1 MSGPGRPQ
9 PHVFARSAEG
19 RPLSRRMRPPAVLP
33 PRQGRAAPPRRQR
46 GAALLLAMVVVALV
60 VSTAAGIVWQQAR
73 AVQVEAAERARAQ
86 AAWIL
91 SGALDWAR
99 LILKEDERG
108 ARQRGKAF
116 DSLDEPWATP
126 LAEARL
132 STFLA
137 ADQDNNADGGP
148 EAFISGSIVDAQ
160 SRFNLR
166 GLVGGDGKVQKLQVA
181 ALQRLADLAGAP
193 GDTAARIA
201 DRMSRAVAPSSGEA
215 AAAPLRPERLADL
228 AWAGIEPAT
237 LQRLAPWADL
247 LPVPTPVNANTA
259 PREVL
264 LAAIDGLDLGSAERL
279 VQRRQRRPFETLAE
293 LQDELPESV
302 KAESNRVGVGS
313 SWFEVSGRLRLEER
327 VLEERSLLQRE
338 GSVVTVRRRE
348 RQSLLS
354 PGR

>member
-1 MSGPGRPQ
+1 M
-9 PHVFARSAEG
+9 RSA
-19 RPLSRRMRPPAVLP
+19 
-33 PRQGRAAPPRRQR
+33 PRQHQA
-46 GAALLLAMVVVALV
+46 GAALLLAMVI
-60 VSTAAGIVWQQAR
+60 VSLIVTTAAGMVWLQTR

-91 SGALDWAR
+91 LGALDWAR

-137 ADQDNNADGGP
+137 ADQDNNVDSGP

-166 GLVGGDGKVQKLQVA
+166 GLIDAAGKPQPLQVA
-181 ALQRLADLAGAP
+181 ALQRLANLAGAP
-193 GDTAARIA
+193 GDTAVRIA
-201 DRMSRAVAPSSGEA
+201 DAMSRAEAPTGEEGPGGA
-215 AAAPLRPERLADL
+215 AIRPARLADL
-228 AWAGIEPAT
+228 LWLGVEAAT
-237 LQRLAPWADL
+237 LARLAPWVDL
-247 LPVPTPVNANTA
+247 LPAPTPVNANTA

-264 LAAIDGLDLGSAERL
+264 VAAIDGLDLGSAERL
-279 VQRRQRRPFETLAE
+279 VQARQRKPFETLAE
-293 LQDELPESV
+293 LQAQLPATVQPEPSRI
-302 KAESNRVGVGS
+302 AVGS
-313 SWFEVSGRLRLEER
+313 SWFEVAGRLRLEER

-338 GSVVTVRRRE
+338 GSNVSVRRRE
-348 RQSLLS
+348 RQSFLA
-354 PGR
+354 GGT